1 MTELNIIKL
10 TDEYV
15 IDLTILIWDKKD
27 KKLEKIYW
35 KFIKYKNLEEYEI
48 HKIINIYLD
57 KV

>member
-1 MTELNIIKL
+1 MNIIKL